1 MQEKEKITGR
11 LRNCEVTAISTFCNL
26 LETLLHSQNL
36 YLSAKCFMEK
46 NGHHPI
52 GEINESTNVFVQIS
66 IPTQR
71 FFSYPINMHEF
82 CNFETLSYSQ
92 HLVRTIH

>member
-26 LETLLHSQNL
+26 LETLLHNQNQ

-52 GEINESTNVFVQIS
+52 WEINKSTNVFVQIS
-66 IPTQR
+66 IPIQR
-71 FFSYPINMHEF
+71 VFFLPYK
-82 CNFETLSYSQ
+82 YA
-92 HLVRTIH
+92 